1 MDGPSACGDTGR
13 ARASNGV
20 GPVAACEASGWWVDV
35 AYRAPLGTGGH
46 VMGTIRAKLAEA
58 TPEGETI
65 SRIRIG
71 AYGYGYA
78 KLDPTGEF
86 DYNDPAIEEFLDQER
101 DFGYGTVGHNPLW
114 AWTERY
120 VIVTEV
126 YDGSTGF
133 MAVPLAPDTP
143 GEPDFIGGH

>member
-1 MDGPSACGDTGR
+1 MLTCPNHDF
-13 ARASNGV
+13 
-20 GPVAACEASGWWVDV
+20 PVTYDPINHVRRRH
-35 AYRAPLGTGGH
+35 RAPL
-46 VMGTIRAKLAEA
+46 
-58 TPEGETI
+58 
-65 SRIRIG
+65 SIG